1 MDSALQVCGFIG
13 SGLKLKVL
21 ECKASVFREHGWT
34 RACGR
39 QMFFSSSAHA
49 ATASGGLDGGHLD
62 ILTFLSWSLMVTHQL
77 FGNGNPSK
85 NLGNM
90 RQKPRNIGVWR
101 SQPPSP
107 QSYGLVGE
115 GSQRGP
121 GSYVNPTQT
130 INPIT

>member
-1 MDSALQVCGFIG
+1 MQSFSVQGARLDK
-13 SGLKLKVL
+13 GLR
-21 ECKASVFREHGWT
+21 ATNVF
-34 RACGR
+34 
-39 QMFFSSSAHA
+39 QFV
-49 ATASGGLDGGHLD
+49 ATASGGLDAGHLD
-62 ILTFLSWSLMVTHQL
+62 ILTFLSWSLMVTHQH

-101 SQPPSP
+101 SQPPS
-107 QSYGLVGE
+107 QSGIGE

-121 GSYVNPTQT
+121 GSYVNPTQA